1 MSPPLGPRLPQEVFN
16 IIIDNDPEDEA
27 LQKTYALV
35 SKAFL
40 AHSRNHFFHS
50 VDFFTTDG
58 DARSRTLH
66 ARFHEILNANPTI
79 ATYVQE
85 VRVRDI
91 SEELDLPED
100 ERPSWIRD
108 EVSFHQT
115 LVSFAQSGISR
126 FTLKTD
132 LYWTSFPV
140 GLKRSLMAVFLSP
153 SLVYLGL
160 TGMQSFPRSCCAV
173 FRRVQELYL
182 DRVELDEDDN
192 GHGDRD
198 VAVPQIGPAVTS
210 WLGFENMAGPS
221 LRILLDALIHLRHLE
236 VLHVGPHRDEEV
248 EAIWEVVRVARVP
261 LRQLFW
267 TYTQKENMRMSSFE
281 IISCRMFTF
290 RVSSSSAQDI
300 PH

>member
-1 MSPPLGPRLPQEVFN
+1 M
-16 IIIDNDPEDEA
+16 IIDDDPKDDA
-27 LQKTYALV
+27 MQKTYALV

-40 AHSRNHFFHS
+40 AHSRTHFFHS
-50 VDFFTTDG
+50 VDFFTIDD
-58 DARSRTLH
+58 DARSRAHH
-66 ARFHEILNANPTI
+66 ARFYEILDDNPTI
-79 ATYVQE
+79 ATYVRQ

-91 SEELDLPED
+91 SEDLDLPED

-115 LVSFAQSGISR
+115 LVSIAQNGISR

-140 GLKRSLMAVFLSP
+140 GLKRSLMAVFLAP
-153 SLVYLGL
+153 SLVYLGF

-182 DRVELDEDDN
+182 DRVELDEDDD
-192 GHGDRD
+192 GYGDSD
-198 VAVPQIGPAVTS
+198 VTVPQIGPAVTS

-221 LRILLDALIHLRHLE
+221 LRILLDALIPLRHLE

-248 EAIWEVVRVARVP
+248 EAIWQVVRVARVP
-261 LRQLFW
+261 LREFFW
-267 TYTQKENMRMSSFE
+267 TYAQKENMRMSSFE
-281 IISCRMFTF
+281 SIWYWMFIF
-290 RVSSSSAQDI
+290 RVSSSSAQNI
-300 PH
+300 PD